1 MKYRVFVTRYYTAV
15 NFFDIECETAR
26 QAASLATRA
35 ARQLRPDPRLEA
47 TDNGWIPDE
56 PITIKRIGQHGRP
69 LRVAPVVE
77 VKLKRQPRGTAIFRH
92 APKSLAP

>member
-1 MKYRVFVTRYYTAV
+1 MKYRVFVTRHYIAAD
-15 NFFDIECETAR
+15 FFDIECEAAR

-69 LRVAPVVE
+69 LRASPVVE
-77 VKLKRQPRGTAIFRH
+77 IKLKRQPRGVAIFRS
-92 APKSLAP
+92 ALPR